1 MRKTH
6 LDSEMRRLEELAAL
20 QRQREEEIA
29 VQRRVANDLADQ
41 LRQLQEQQLFESD
54 EEEGAG
60 EDGLE
65 QDAAYR
71 RAYEEYLRRRN
82 GADVGQDDLDSE
94 DDEDEGDY
102 ETDLSGSESELDET
116 VTDEEELEASQ
127 LDGDALSQTADAEFV
142 SDDPF
147 DDPYRLPRD
156 SSAGGES
163 DDDSSGES
171 DGEVMAA
178 AQEAMLRAEQAID
191 RHAAAQRSAP
201 KPPADA
207 PEDGVATAASN
218 DASHDEA
225 APVEEGIDHQQT
237 VAWAGGDAE
246 ADGCGAEDNGGGAE
260 EAEAPERVAT
270 PGRSPIAPS
279 DPPPPAEDGAKSASK
294 VPSPVF
300 AGVGD
305 GVEGEEKLEEGGKG
319 SSGGSWLEE
328 LRAELKDTPEGHDTQ
343 TEPGATS
350 SSDEISPT

>member
-29 VQRRVANDLADQ
+29 VQRSVANDLADQ

-147 DDPYRLPRD
+147 DSFRLPRD

-201 KPPADA
+201 PPPADA
-207 PEDGVATAASN
+207 PEDDVATAASN

-246 ADGCGAEDNGGGAE
+246 ADGGGAEDDGGAE
-260 EAEAPERVAT
+260 EADSPDS
-270 PGRSPIAPS
+270 GRSPIASS

-305 GVEGEEKLEEGGKG
+305 GVLGEAMPEEGGKG